1 MTVGDGIFCWLPVPF
16 NLLSSYLDS
25 VFDGG
30 WKSKNNSC
38 IKNEYE
44 CINNPVSSYLLDY
57 QPWIEDREDS
67 FFIRRDFLEERILSQ
82 HISIS
87 TFQSD
92 IVLQHSRPGKSKSN
106 NFLLHYM
113 LLIIVVFSFDDIGRF
128 FAPKCLWKV
137 LKIQFEVY
145 WVNSSSNVFSLWRQ
159 HKFIAAPASRET
171 SLFTQIFKSIFNIFC
186 SRCRWVPHYKPMF
199 IHFCTCPCSW
209 ILLSTFL
216 SIFHVLN
223 ALLVCFE
230 TIFQTHLM

>member
-1 MTVGDGIFCWLPVPF
+1 MMFGDGIFCWLPVPF

-57 QPWIEDREDS
+57 QPWIEDRKDS

-92 IVLQHSRPGKSKSN
+92 IVLQHSGPGKSKSN

-113 LLIIVVFSFDDIGRF
+113 LLLIVVFFLRWHWTF
-128 FAPKCLWKV
+128 FRPKMFMKSAQNSIRSV
-137 LKIQFEVY
+137 LSQFKFQC
-145 WVNSSSNVFSLWRQ
+145 VFTM
-159 HKFIAAPASRET
+159 T
-171 SLFTQIFKSIFNIFC
+171 S
-186 SRCRWVPHYKPMF
+186 
-199 IHFCTCPCSW
+199 
-209 ILLSTFL
+209 
-216 SIFHVLN
+216 
-223 ALLVCFE
+223 A
-230 TIFQTHLM
+230 

>member
-1 MTVGDGIFCWLPVPF
+1 MF
-16 NLLSSYLDS
+16 
-25 VFDGG
+25 
-30 WKSKNNSC
+30 
-38 IKNEYE
+38 
-44 CINNPVSSYLLDY
+44 
-57 QPWIEDREDS
+57 
-67 FFIRRDFLEERILSQ
+67 
-82 HISIS
+82 
-87 TFQSD
+87 
-92 IVLQHSRPGKSKSN
+92 
-106 NFLLHYM
+106 
-113 LLIIVVFSFDDIGRF
+113 FSFDDIGRF

-209 ILLSTFL
+209 ILLSTFR

-223 ALLVCFE
+223 ALLDSRMFWNDISNPSDVNLSKWCEFW
-230 TIFQTHLM
+230 TLI

>member
-1 MTVGDGIFCWLPVPF
+1 MFLQTSNEQFIFSSPHLKDDGWWRHFLLTPCPF
-16 NLLSSYLDS
+16 QFIVFLFRFS
-25 VFDGG
+25 V
-30 WKSKNNSC
+30 WWWVKEQNNSC

-67 FFIRRDFLEERILSQ
+67 FFIRRYFLEERILSQ

-159 HKFIAAPASRET
+159 HKFIAAPASQET

-186 SRCRWVPHYKPMF
+186 SHWVPHYKPML
-199 IHFCTCPCSW
+199 IHFWTCPCS
-209 ILLSTFL
+209 
-216 SIFHVLN
+216 
-223 ALLVCFE
+223 
-230 TIFQTHLM
+230 